1 MKKKILFLLI
11 LLITGCSANYNLN
24 IENDNFEESIDVIV
38 PSNDK
43 ALISHLNSFEQYIN
57 ENVIYDKKMKEE
69 DISTNFNYSHT
80 YSFND
85 FQNRENPCFL
95 SSNLYQDNGIYTIF
109 SNDFVCF
116 ESFDM
121 KADSYTINI
130 STNYNVINNNA
141 DKVNGNTYIWNF
153 KKNNYKNK
161 SIIFQYSKTKKEVNN
176 FKIIQTVLVS
186 ISISLLLFLSIIILK
201 KYKQKDEV

>member
-57 ENVIYDKKMKEE
+57 ENVIYDKKIKEG

-121 KADSYTINI
+121 KADSYKINI

-141 DKVNGNTYIWNF
+141 DKVNGNTYTWNF

-161 SIIFQYSKTKKEVNN
+161 SIIFQYSKTKKEVDDL
-176 FKIIQTVLVS
+176 KIVKTVLIS
-186 ISISLLLFLSIIILK
+186 ISISLFLFLSIIIFK